1 MKDVIIIGGGAAG
14 LGAALYSARYRLDT
28 SVIVK
33 EIGGTGN
40 EAHKVD
46 NWIGSPG
53 ISGIELMENFVNHVK
68 SYNVHLEVG
77 EVSSVKKEGDKFL
90 VSTKD
95 KSYES
100 KALILAMGMTHRKL
114 EIPGEKEYD
123 GKGVHYCYTCDG
135 PLYGGKTVAVIGGSD
150 SAALG
155 ALFMAAHAEK
165 VYVIYRKDK
174 LRAEPVSSENV
185 YKHPKIEVIHNTNLT
200 EIYGEKFVTG
210 VKTDTGKEIKLDGVF
225 VEIGHMPN
233 NELTKEIGVEVD
245 EKGFIKVDKKF
256 KTNIFG
262 VFAAGDIVNSI
273 SLKQFI
279 TSAASGSIAAQSAYL
294 YLKRRE

>member
-68 SYNVHLEVG
+68 SYNVPLEVG

-210 VKTDTGKEIKLDGVF
+210 VKTDTGKDIKLDGVF

-233 NELTKEIGVEVD
+233 NDLTKGLGVEVD

-279 TSAASGSIAAQSAYL
+279 TSASSGSIAAQSAYL
-294 YLKRRE
+294 YLKR

>member
-68 SYNVHLEVG
+68 SYNVPLEVG